1 MAMAV
6 FTVFALV
13 LENEDC
19 AIVNSTP
26 KTVTLKVEGEYS
38 VGSEDPTVA
47 YTKEYVIEPN
57 NYEHIKRGA
66 CDVGTADVYMAT
78 QWVGRMHRR
87 RTYNLTLVN
96 GVYSLQ
102 LI

>member
-1 MAMAV
+1 MAV
-6 FTVFALV
+6 FTVFALA

-26 KTVTLKVEGEYS
+26 EKVTLKVDGEYS
-38 VGSEDPTVA
+38 VGFEDPTVP

-57 NYEHIKRGA
+57 SYEHIKRGA
-66 CDVGTADVYMAT
+66 CDVGPAEVYMAT
-78 QWVGRMHRR
+78 QLVGRIHRR

>member
-26 KTVTLKVEGEYS
+26 EKVTLQISGEYS
-38 VGSEDPTVA
+38 VGSDYPTVA
-47 YTKEYVIEPN
+47 YTKQYVIQPN
-57 NYEHIKRGA
+57 SYEHIKRGA
-66 CDVGTADVYMAT
+66 CDVGPAEVYMAT
-78 QWVGRMHRR
+78 QWLGLIHRR